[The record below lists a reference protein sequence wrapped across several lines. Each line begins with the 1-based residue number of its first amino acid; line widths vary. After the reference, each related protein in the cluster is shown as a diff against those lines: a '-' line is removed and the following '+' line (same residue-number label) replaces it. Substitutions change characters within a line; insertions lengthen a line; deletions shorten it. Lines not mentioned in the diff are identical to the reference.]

1 MLRPFQSLRH
11 AIVLGV
17 ALCVL
22 LPALLL
28 GSFAVRDRYDAAYG
42 ERVTAPLKQY
52 AELLVHELALP
63 LWNVDAEA
71 ARQLADAILKNPDV
85 VHIRVE
91 DATLGRF
98 VDREF
103 PERRRGE
110 AILQQR
116 DIRRDGKLL
125 GYVTI
130 EFATGR
136 VESELHAETAKLVV
150 TILVQ
155 LTASFILIIL
165 LLESRLI
172 TPVAELRD
180 AAQRLA
186 KGQLDTPVT
195 ITGRDEIGGL
205 AASLEEMRQELRT
218 AFREL
223 ESERSM
229 LRHELD
235 ERRRSESE
243 NRMLAMVAAN
253 TNNAVMVSDASGNI
267 EWVNPAFEKIT
278 GYTLSEARGHT
289 PGKLLQGPDTDMAVV
304 AGIGECLRASRGCR
318 DVELINYAKDGRKYW
333 IAIDIEPILGADG
346 KVERFI
352 AIERDVTERKE
363 AEAALNAN
371 HEFTSKIIE
380 SLPGI
385 FYLIDQDGHFALWNK
400 NFELVS
406 GRDAEAMLRLHPLEL
421 FAGDDRALIAAAIDR
436 VFEDGQAIVEASI
449 IALNGV
455 ATPYLFTGM
464 RVELGGGPQ
473 LVGVGIDVSERCQ
486 AEDALRASESKFSAA
501 INGSL
506 DFITLSRLDDGKF
519 TLVNEAFTDLT
530 GWSAAEAI
538 GHTSLDLGIWFDPAE
553 RKELVA
559 RLRGGERVRNFPL
572 KLGTRHGEIKECFMS
587 AVVVNIDEV
596 QHMVA
601 VVRDVTEQRE
611 AERALQTSQNKM
623 SALFHSSPVAM
634 TVSRRSGDYEVID
647 ANEAWERQFLLDRTQ
662 VIGSNGPRIGFWRDI
677 GDRHAVLQAI
687 EEKGELRGYEAWLG
701 RGDGQSILCQ
711 ISGKMI
717 EIDGEQLLILAEED
731 ITEKRRIERE
741 LSELNASLE
750 KRVVDRTEAL
760 RVTND
765 ELSNTVETLRR
776 AQAELV
782 RTEKMAALGSLVAGI
797 AHELNTPIGNCITVA
812 STLDEQIEE
821 FVSSLQS
828 GLRRSVL
835 DNFTGSARLA
845 ADILLKNLRR
855 ASELVV
861 SFKQV
866 AIDQTSSQRREF
878 ALEEVVAEILLT
890 LQPAIR
896 RTPYVV
902 DYAIPPE
909 IVCDSYPGPL
919 GQVIAN
925 LINNALLHGYD
936 DRSEGRVSISARVLS
951 DTHFEL
957 TVADDGCGIPHAYQ
971 SRIYD
976 PFFTTKLGKGGS
988 GLGLNIVY
996 NLVTGVL
1003 GGEIA
1008 VDSEPGKGTRFLIV
1022 APLVAPKRSDADEAD
1037 DF

>member
-1 MLRPFQSLRH
+1 MLRPFQSLRY

-17 ALCVL
+17 ALCIS

-28 GSFAVRDRYDAAYG
+28 GSFAARDRYVAAYG

-63 LWNVDAEA
+63 LWNVDAEPA
-71 ARQLADAILKNPDV
+71 LQLTDAILNNPDV
-85 VHIRVE
+85 VLIRVD
-91 DATLGRF
+91 DAALGHF

-103 PERRRGE
+103 PERRRGDAVLE
-110 AILQQR
+110 R
-116 DIRRDGKLL
+116 REIRRDGKLL

-136 VESELHAETAKLVV
+136 VESEFNAEAVKLAV

-155 LTASFILIIL
+155 LVASFILILL
-165 LLESRLI
+165 LLENRLI
-172 TPVAELRD
+172 TPIAELRD

-186 KGQLDTPVT
+186 NGQLDTPVT
-195 ITGRDEIGGL
+195 TTGHDEIGGL
-205 AASLEEMRQELRT
+205 ATSLEGMRQELRT
-218 AFREL
+218 AFSEL

-229 LRHELD
+229 LKHELD

-278 GYTLSEARGHT
+278 GYTLAEARGHS
-289 PGKLLQGPDTDMAVV
+289 PGKLLQGPDTDMVV
-304 AGIGECLRASRGCR
+304 AAGIGECLRASRGCR
-318 DVELINYAKDGRKYW
+318 DIELINYAKDGRKYW

-352 AIERDVTERKE
+352 AIERDVTERKD
-363 AEAALNAN
+363 AEAAINAN
-371 HEFTSKIIE
+371 HEFTSKVIE

-385 FYLIDQDGHFALWNK
+385 FYLIDPDGNFALWNK
-400 NFELVS
+400 NFEKVT
-406 GRDAEAMLRLHPLEL
+406 GRDAASMERLHPLEL
-421 FAGDDRALIAAAIDR
+421 FAGTDRDVIAAAISR
-436 VFEDGQAIVEASI
+436 VFAEGQAIAEASI
-449 IALNGV
+449 VALNGI
-455 ATPYLFTGM
+455 AKPYLFTGM
-464 RVELGGGPQ
+464 RVELGDRPQ
-473 LVGVGIDVSERCQ
+473 LVGVGIDVSERRQ

-506 DFITLSRLDDGKF
+506 DFITLSRLDDGRF

-538 GHTSLDLGIWFDPAE
+538 GRTSLELGIWIDPAE

-559 RLRGGERVRNFPL
+559 RLHDGERVLNVPL
-572 KLGTRHGEIKECFMS
+572 KLGTRHGEVKECVMS
-587 AVVVNIDEV
+587 AVVVSIEDV
-596 QHMVA
+596 PHMVA

-611 AERALQTSQNKM
+611 GERALQASQNKM
-623 SALFHSSPVAM
+623 LALFHSSPVAM
-634 TVSRRSGDYEVID
+634 TVSRRDADYEVID
-647 ANEAWERQFLLDRTQ
+647 ANEAWERQFLLDRSQ
-662 VIGSNGPRIGFWRDI
+662 VIGSNGLRIGFWQDI
-677 GDRHAVLQAI
+677 GDRRAVLQAI

-701 RGDGQSILCQ
+701 RGDGRSILCQ

-731 ITEKRRIERE
+731 ITDKRRIERE

-760 RVTND
+760 RVAND

-821 FVSSLQS
+821 FVESLQS

-878 ALEEVVAEILLT
+878 VLEEVVAEILLT

-902 DYAIPPE
+902 DYVIPPE

-919 GQVIAN
+919 GQVISN

-936 DRSEGRVSISARVLS
+936 DRSEGAVHISARVLS

-1008 VDSEPGKGTRFLIV
+1008 VDSTPGAGTRFLIV
-1022 APLVAPKRSDADEAD
+1022 APLVAPMRSEADEAD
-1037 DF
+1037 GF